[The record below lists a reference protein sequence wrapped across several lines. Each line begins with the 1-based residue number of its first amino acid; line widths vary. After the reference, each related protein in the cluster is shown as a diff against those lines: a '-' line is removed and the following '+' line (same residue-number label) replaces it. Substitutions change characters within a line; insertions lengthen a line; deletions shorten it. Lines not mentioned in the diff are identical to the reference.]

1 MKLYHNALSTCSQ
14 KVRLVLAEKHLT
26 FESILMD
33 LQTGDQFS
41 AEYRK
46 INPKAVVPS
55 LEDQGRVYIESSLI
69 NEYLDD
75 AYPQVSLK
83 PTTAAARFRMRA
95 LIRKIDDTQHPAC
108 SVITYAIGLRPAMLK
123 KGPEALETL
132 LNEIPDPVRREN
144 RRAVMK
150 DGIKTPVFTHALQ
163 EYMHVL
169 QEVEDILTGSGWI
182 TGPMFSLADCAVL
195 PYVLRLDHLGQNALI
210 AETLP
215 NIARWYKAV
224 QARPSFKTAVTDWLP
239 PLDGFLAAGR
249 ELAPEVRALI

>member
-75 AYPQVSLK
+75 A
-83 PTTAAARFRMRA
+83 
-95 LIRKIDDTQHPAC
+95 
-108 SVITYAIGLRPAMLK
+108 
-123 KGPEALETL
+123 
-132 LNEIPDPVRREN
+132 
-144 RRAVMK
+144 
-150 DGIKTPVFTHALQ
+150 
-163 EYMHVL
+163 
-169 QEVEDILTGSGWI
+169 
-182 TGPMFSLADCAVL
+182 
-195 PYVLRLDHLGQNALI
+195 
-210 AETLP
+210 
-215 NIARWYKAV
+215 
-224 QARPSFKTAVTDWLP
+224 
-239 PLDGFLAAGR
+239 
-249 ELAPEVRALI
+249 